1 MPAADIFPFQF
12 WTPNTPDLG
21 CFLRRKHG
29 FRIDAEFRLWNE
41 FPPWDANGYIPHQ
54 AYFRVVCGKA
64 GFYQRAKV
72 WMRQSL
78 DPLILGGAM
87 PDYVL
92 GGDFRPSPSEW
103 SKFSPQ
109 KGEMYYWFSGEHRDP
124 AQANWHGDAVVGH
137 SFDIYDNGT
146 LSTVGFDDTGA
157 DRDCNDLVLEVAII
171 YRRAYFRGLEV
182 LVTEREGALEKYV
195 RDDLPKLA
203 KGRVPSKAAKPV
215 TEAS

>member
-21 CFLRRKHG
+21 CFVRRKHG

-41 FPPWDANGYIPHQ
+41 FAPWDANGYIPHQ

-87 PDYVL
+87 PDCVL
-92 GGDFRPSPSEW
+92 GGDFRPYPSEW
-103 SKFSPQ
+103 FKFSPQ

-137 SFDIYDNGT
+137 SFDLYDNGT

-157 DRDCNDLVLEVAII
+157 DRDCNDLVLEVAIV

-203 KGRVPSKAAKPV
+203 KGRVPSKMVKPV